1 MDLGSSS
8 NESYVLT
15 GIKMITSKMDDHLLD
30 RFIIILNFFS
40 GARAG
45 GPVGHKL
52 KLIVD
57 KLAGIL

>member
-1 MDLGSSS
+1 MPD
-8 NESYVLT
+8 VLEQP
-15 GIKMITSKMDDHLLD
+15 GVKRGYFRM
-30 RFIIILNFFS
+30 ILNFFS

-45 GPVGHKL
+45 GPEGHKL